1 MTECLIAL
9 GGNMGHVE
17 TTFSAA
23 LDRLDIHPAI
33 DVVAVS
39 RCFLTDPVGA
49 DAGDPYLN
57 AAAAV
62 STSLE
67 PPALLEATK
76 QVEVE
81 LGRTRDHVVWAPRT
95 VDLDLITFGTA
106 VFDLDRLRIP
116 HPGCWYRRFVLD
128 PICRIA
134 ASTQHPLRGVS
145 FATLRDRLLARPL
158 PVWISTP
165 DRDARIAELMPL
177 FPDIDWVDNPE
188 ATRSAGLVLPGTSGN
203 PTPPDSWPDV
213 LTAALG
219 GVELAEE
226 IPGWP
231 ERVLGSSRQR

>member
-23 LDRLDIHPAI
+23 LDQLDIDAAVN
-33 DVVAVS
+33 VVAVS
-39 RCFLTDPVGA
+39 RCFLTEPVGA
-49 DAGDPYLN
+49 AAGDPYIN
-57 AAAAV
+57 AAIAIR
-62 STSLE
+62 TSLE
-67 PPALLEATK
+67 PAELLKTTKRIEA
-76 QVEVE
+76 E
-81 LGRTRDHVVWAPRT
+81 LGRPRNHGVWVPRT
-95 VDLDLITFGTA
+95 VALDLITFGST
-106 VFDLDRLRIP
+106 VLDLERLRIP

-231 ERVLGSSRQR
+231 ERVLGSSRPR